1 MASSRPNQTRD
12 NDEIRR
18 GQDLAPEIVKAIEN
32 SRGSIVV
39 LSENYA
45 NSRWCL
51 QELWLILQQK
61 RKGNHFVL
69 PVFYKVDP
77 SDVRNQRQSFTIEGS
92 TWTEENVNRWKS
104 ALREVANLAGMVVS
118 GSETEF
124 IANIVDTIDYELDSK
139 LISTPVHLAGMETR
153 AQDINIWLKDE
164 HSNTNAIAI
173 CGMGGSGKTT
183 LARYIFNS
191 NKHNFE
197 SNCFLE
203 EIGKHSN
210 ETTYDLLGLQKQLL
224 TSILGVRNQMIS
236 CVAEGTSKINEVLQ
250 IKKVLIVLDDIDDLD
265 KLGALLGTNAAHIQS
280 KIIVTTR
287 LLEIHSWFESI
298 SWRCRVHEL
307 KLLNDHESLEVFSY
321 HAFGSKLPLE
331 GFNSLAAELAHY
343 CGGNPLALKVL
354 GSSLFVSAEDPI
366 ERNIKFEI
374 WRSRL
379 NLLNS
384 LRGDLDS
391 KIQGVLQK
399 SFDSL
404 PHASYKELFLH
415 IAVFFVGEDE
425 DYVGKI
431 LERDWQAKVGIMT
444 LINRCLLTVSS
455 NKKLVMHQLL
465 QDMGRNIVLNDHA
478 YHTRI

>member
-1 MASSRPNQTRD
+1 
-12 NDEIRR
+12 
-18 GQDLAPEIVKAIEN
+18 
-32 SRGSIVV
+32 
-39 LSENYA
+39 
-45 NSRWCL
+45 
-51 QELWLILQQK
+51 
-61 RKGNHFVL
+61 
-69 PVFYKVDP
+69 
-77 SDVRNQRQSFTIEGS
+77 
-92 TWTEENVNRWKS
+92 
-104 ALREVANLAGMVVS
+104 
-118 GSETEF
+118 
-124 IANIVDTIDYELDSK
+124 
-139 LISTPVHLAGMETR
+139 
-153 AQDINIWLKDE
+153 
-164 HSNTNAIAI
+164 
-173 CGMGGSGKTT
+173 MGGSGKTT

-210 ETTYDLLGLQKQLL
+210 ETTYDLLGLQKQFL

-287 LLEIHSWFESI
+287 LLEIHSWFGSI

-366 ERNIKFEI
+366 EKNIKFEI